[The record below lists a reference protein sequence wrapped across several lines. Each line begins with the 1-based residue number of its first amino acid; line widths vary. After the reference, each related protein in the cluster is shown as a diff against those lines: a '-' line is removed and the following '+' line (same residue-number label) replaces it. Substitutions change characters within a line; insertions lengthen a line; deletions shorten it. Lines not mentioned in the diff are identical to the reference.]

1 MRYRL
6 MATYRG
12 VPYEVGLGPSN
23 SEVVLFAACPPPEE
37 LGFEPAT
44 GHWRKPVIRA
54 QIDALWE
61 SRPVGMFRGEPC
73 IVLDDPG
80 ERLHIAYLGADAER
94 ATSLGYW
101 QVDRGVFEL
110 LAPREEVTELT
121 EERVE
126 KPLRWGELAEAT
138 GPMATY
144 PYGTAPWPVAAPL
157 APASPPPADAV
168 SPEETVPGAGGPI
181 HDVLTAEAEPPVVEA
196 PVAESPAAED
206 PVAEDLVAESPAAED
221 PVAEDLVAE
230 IPVAEDPVAE
240 DLVAEIPVAEDLV
253 ADIPVAEVPPAGT
266 PAAQAPMA
274 EDPAEVP
281 AARRPLVKTRVSN
294 TPLADA
300 LLAESPA
307 AEVPAAGIP
316 MPDSPVTS
324 MPPATIPVSDTPLAD
339 ALLAETELARR
350 TATPLASAPL
360 AAPLADD
367 PMAGRPARAPLA
379 DDPTAGRPARAPLA
393 SAPLAA
399 PLADDPMAGRPAGT
413 PLASVPPASVSP
425 ETVAP
430 APVPVPSA
438 VSAAADDGAQA
449 ARGSW
454 PAYPSAGTD
463 PYSDPV
469 SAGDALPYP
478 DEDDP
483 PDLPVPPGFYDP
495 PQDALAGLTPVGD
508 AGGRAA
514 RRQRVPTREIF
525 CELADLASIPRAA
538 YALETETDGAICLLP
553 TPDGFDVFIAA
564 DGARHELRSFAEEEA
579 AYFYLFGVLAA
590 DAVRSGTLA
599 PTVTMANPYGGTE

>member
-23 SEVVLFAACPPPEE
+23 SDVVLFAACPPPEE

-80 ERLHIAYLGADAER
+80 DRLHIAYLGTDAER

-110 LAPREEVTELT
+110 LTPREEVTELT

-144 PYGTAPWPVAAPL
+144 PYGTAPWPVAAPPGP
-157 APASPPPADAV
+157 APDAASA
-168 SPEETVPGAGGPI
+168 EETLPGAGR
-181 HDVLTAEAEPPVVEA
+181 PPGDA
-196 PVAESPAAED
+196 GAAG
-206 PVAEDLVAESPAAED
+206 L
-221 PVAEDLVAE
+221 
-230 IPVAEDPVAE
+230 
-240 DLVAEIPVAEDLV
+240 
-253 ADIPVAEVPPAGT
+253 PPAGT
-266 PAAQAPMA
+266 Q
-274 EDPAEVP
+274 PAE
-281 AARRPLVKTRVSN
+281 A
-294 TPLADA
+294 
-300 LLAESPA
+300 PA
-307 AEVPAAGIP
+307 AEAPAAETAPADAPAPDVPASDARAADVPVAGIP
-316 MPDSPVTS
+316 
-324 MPPATIPVSDTPLAD
+324 PAKAPASDTPLAD
-339 ALLAETELARR
+339 ALMAETQLARR
-350 TATPLASAPL
+350 TATPLASAPP

-379 DDPTAGRPARAPLA
+379 G
-393 SAPLAA
+393 APLAA

-413 PLASVPPASVSP
+413 PLASVPSASVSP
-425 ETVAP
+425 ETVTP

-449 ARGSW
+449 ATGSW
-454 PAYPSAGTD
+454 PAYPGAETD
-463 PYSDPV
+463 PYPSPV
-469 SAGDALPYP
+469 TVGSALPYP
-478 DEDDP
+478 DEGDS

-495 PQDALAGLTPVGD
+495 PEEALDGIAPEGD
-508 AGGRAA
+508 IGGRAA
-514 RRQRVPTREIF
+514 RRQRVSTREVF
-525 CELADLASIPRAA
+525 CELADLAFIPRAA

-590 DAVRSGTLA
+590 DAIRSGALA
-599 PTVTMANPYGGTE
+599 PTVTTANPHGGTA

>member
-138 GPMATY
+138 GPMTTY
-144 PYGTAPWPVAAPL
+144 PYGTAPWPVAEPP
-157 APASPPPADAV
+157 APALPPPADVA
-168 SPEETVPGAGGPI
+168 SAEETVPEAGGPLL
-181 HDVLTAEAEPPVVEA
+181 DVLTAEAEQ
-196 PVAESPAAED
+196 PAAEA
-206 PVAEDLVAESPAAED
+206 P
-221 PVAEDLVAE
+221 VAE
-230 IPVAEDPVAE
+230 IPVAEAPDAE
-240 DLVAEIPVAEDLV
+240 IQEAEIPEAEIPEAEIPVAEV
-253 ADIPVAEVPPAGT
+253 SPAGT
-266 PAAQAPMA
+266 PAAEAPTV
-274 EDPAEVP
+274 EDPAEIA
-281 AARRPLVKTRVSN
+281 AARRPLVKTR
-294 TPLADA
+294 
-300 LLAESPA
+300 
-307 AEVPAAGIP
+307 
-316 MPDSPVTS
+316 
-324 MPPATIPVSDTPLAD
+324 VSDTPLAD
-339 ALLAETELARR
+339 ALLAESPVAEIPEVEIPVAEVLAAGIPMPDSPVTGMPPAKTPVSDTPLADALMAETQLARR

-367 PMAGRPARAPLA
+367 PITGRPARAPLA
-379 DDPTAGRPARAPLA
+379 D
-393 SAPLAA
+393 APLAA

-449 ARGSW
+449 ATGSW

-463 PYSDPV
+463 PYPDPV

-478 DEDDP
+478 DESDL

-495 PQDALAGLTPVGD
+495 PEDVLAGLTPVGD
-508 AGGRAA
+508 IGGRAA

-599 PTVTMANPYGGTE
+599 PTVTMANPYGGPG